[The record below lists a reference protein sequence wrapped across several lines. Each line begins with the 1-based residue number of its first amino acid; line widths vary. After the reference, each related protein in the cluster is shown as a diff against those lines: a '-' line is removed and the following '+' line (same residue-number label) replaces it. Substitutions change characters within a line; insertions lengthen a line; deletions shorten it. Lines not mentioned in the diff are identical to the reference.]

1 MLTSKQTDKSYN
13 GNGAVGE
20 VGGCK
25 RGNGKG
31 GTRSL
36 DLAQGFVGLILR
48 RGANHEMRSLR
59 DGNSGRFG
67 SLPGL
72 WRQPK

>member
-1 MLTSKQTDKSYN
+1 MATVPRVKWVDAK
-13 GNGAVGE
+13 G
-20 VGGCK
+20 
-25 RGNGKG
+25 GNGKG
-31 GTRSL
+31 GTRSSGVAEGL
-36 DLAQGFVGLILR
+36 VGPILR

-67 SLPGL
+67 SVPGL